1 MDSGTVIIAIIITM
15 VGIIP
20 LVLIGRSNKKK
31 EKRYLQKINS
41 LAEENNYRITQYNI
55 GSNFVIGIDANSNMV
70 FFCRTKKGLEST
82 QIVSLADITKSRVIN
97 TTRIEYYNESK
108 HNITDMLEL
117 AFDQKVRQNS
127 AILFEFYNIYDE
139 GSSLNGELQLI
150 DYWCR
155 MINDKIYLMGKGK

>member
-1 MDSGTVIIAIIITM
+1 MDTGTVIIASIITI

-20 LVLIGRSNKKK
+20 FVLIGRSNKKR
-31 EKRYLQKINS
+31 EKRYLQEITS
-41 LAEENNYRITQYNI
+41 LAEQNNYRITQYNI
-55 GSNFVIGIDANSNMV
+55 GSNFVIGIDANANLV
-70 FFCRTKKGLEST
+70 FFCRTKKDIEIT
-82 QIVSLADITKSRVIN
+82 QIVSLADIVKSRVIN

-108 HNITDMLEL
+108 HSITDKLEL
-117 AFDQKVRQNS
+117 AFDQKDRQKA

>member
-1 MDSGTVIIAIIITM
+1 
-15 VGIIP
+15 
-20 LVLIGRSNKKK
+20 
-31 EKRYLQKINS
+31 
-41 LAEENNYRITQYNI
+41 
-55 GSNFVIGIDANSNMV
+55 MV